1 MAVKPKPKSLKL
13 DKELSQQLQIIEEAQ
28 SILKSKPMNLKSTS
42 KIEKS
47 SLKVENN
54 PKKEEIGVQSGVLD
68 GKERIIIH
76 SKKNQIEKEPVQIGH
91 ETSSLKTKEE
101 FNTKTEKEIENAIKP
116 PLKPF

>member
-13 DKELSQQLQIIEEAQ
+13 DKELSQQIQIIEEAQ
-28 SILKSKPMNLKSTS
+28 SIVKSKPMNLKSTS

-68 GKERIIIH
+68 GNERIIIH

-91 ETSSLKTKEE
+91 ETSSKLIKTKEEE
-101 FNTKTEKEIENAIKP
+101 FNTKTIKEIENAIKP
-116 PLKPF
+116 PF